1 MFRFP
6 FLPALWASTRYE
18 GTGFGLVHFDSFINL
33 LGLSFFL
40 LFLLKKKKYIYIYIY
55 IYIFLIKIGGKE
67 LKKKNNAKN
76 YIFNSHLL
84 CNADVIVTT
93 HNQPLD

>member
-40 LFLLKKKKYIYIYIY
+40 LFLLKKKNIYIYIY
-55 IYIFLIKIGGKE
+55 IYFLNQNRGKGIE
-67 LKKKNNAKN
+67 KKK
-76 YIFNSHLL
+76 
-84 CNADVIVTT
+84 
-93 HNQPLD
+93 